1 MMNFNKANLNKSN
14 LNKSN
19 LNNSNLNNN
28 NLNNSNLKKRKLAC
42 FVFTAL
48 AMATM
53 SSSVNAQWLAITN
66 ATVHTAT
73 AQGIL
78 KNATV
83 VIKDGKIA
91 AINPKEVK
99 AETTFDA
106 KGRILT
112 PGFIGSMNQLGLV
125 EVGAVSRTRDAG
137 DDKADI
143 TFDASLAFNPKSTV
157 IAYSR
162 KGGITSNVVTPY
174 GGDSMFKGQAFV
186 VDLSG
191 TFSSVVET
199 QTAVII
205 DLGAKSKG
213 SRALALQALDYKLE
227 DAQKALA
234 SASKKAD
241 KAKKD
246 DKEKSEPKRDE
257 KVINALLSGDK
268 PLLAYADRATD
279 LLALLTL
286 KEKYSLDLILVGAAD
301 AVVVKEQIAQAKVPV
316 IISAISNLPDSFDS
330 LHNSLENS
338 GILAKAGVKVILAPN
353 GDTHN
358 LYQLRFDAGNAVA
371 NGLSKSDALAAV
383 TANIADVFDLN
394 SGKIAVG
401 KNADLVLWSA
411 DPFELS
417 TKVDSMW
424 INGKKVST
432 QSRQDALRKRY
443 TTDSDMP
450 RAYTR

>member
-1 MMNFNKANLNKSN
+1 MM
-14 LNKSN
+14 N
-19 LNNSNLNNN
+19 LNNIKGKSN
-28 NLNNSNLKKRKLAC
+28 KLSGFAL
-42 FVFTAL
+42 TAL

-53 SSSVNAQWLAITN
+53 SSSVSAQWLAITN

-91 AINPKEVK
+91 AINPKEIK

-162 KGGITSNVVTPY
+162 KGGVTSNVVTPY

-191 TFSSVVET
+191 SFSSVIDT
-199 QTAVII
+199 QTAVVI
-205 DLGAKSKG
+205 DLGSKSKG
-213 SRALALQALDYKLE
+213 SRALALQALHNKLE

-234 SASKKAD
+234 KASKKS
-241 KAKKD
+241 KKE

-257 KVINALLSGDK
+257 KVINALLSGEK

-279 LLALLTL
+279 LLALLKL
-286 KEKYSLDLILVGAAD
+286 KEQYSLDLILVGAAD

-316 IISAISNLPDSFDS
+316 IMSAISNLPDSFDS
-330 LHNSLENS
+330 LHNSLKNS
-338 GILAKAGVKVILAPN
+338 GILAKAGVKVILAPD

-358 LYQLRFDAGNAVA
+358 LYQLRFDAGNAIA

-383 TANIADVFDLN
+383 TANVADIFDLN
-394 SGKIAVG
+394 SGKISVG

-424 INGKKVST
+424 INGKEVST
-432 QSRQDALRKRY
+432 QSRQDDLRKRY
-443 TTDSDMP
+443 TTDSEMP
-450 RAYTR
+450 RAYTK